1 MTQIIVGKFNLILH
15 DMGPLNAREQ
25 DRETPSTCAD
35 AFGITRCVVSGEE
48 EMDQIHN
55 KTLQTGALE
64 EEEEENKNRM
74 WILGAEFIASVCIA
88 VISPVKMSLSW
99 TANPQ
104 HSTHRKS
111 LQVCL
116 QRIQKERR
124 HGSRGRNASS
134 LH

>member
-1 MTQIIVGKFNLILH
+1 MHPTSK
-15 DMGPLNAREQ
+15 ARDQ

-35 AFGITRCVVSGEE
+35 AFGITRRVVSGKE

-55 KTLQTGALE
+55 KTLQTGAVE
-64 EEEEENKNRM
+64 EEEEEEKKNRM

-88 VISPVKMSLSW
+88 TISPVKMSLSW

-104 HSTHRKS
+104 HFTNRKS
-111 LQVCL
+111 PQVCL

-124 HGSRGRNASS
+124 HGSHSCNDSS